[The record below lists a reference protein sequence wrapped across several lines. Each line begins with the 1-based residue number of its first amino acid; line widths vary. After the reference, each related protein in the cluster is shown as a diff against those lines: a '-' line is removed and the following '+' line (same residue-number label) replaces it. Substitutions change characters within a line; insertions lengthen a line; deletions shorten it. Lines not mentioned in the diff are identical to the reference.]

1 MIPKPRCAL
10 LKKPSQ
16 QIIIASQLR
25 KSHCTAN
32 CLSQALHVLWMF
44 CMPLVEILLPKQLP
58 VTKICHWICMKQN
71 MHAYMERMY
80 NYYNYSRALCIECWV
95 FTISYWDLIKLPY
108 LVEVGLRP
116 QNAIWIFRAP
126 RGIIFRYGNCEM
138 VSSRRPCFYASIWK
152 ILQKKI
158 SHFRLWT
165 IGGEWCLLLHQPPRP
180 FGMICFGSCNR

>member
-1 MIPKPRCAL
+1 MNPSFSFEFL
-10 LKKPSQ
+10 LISVSESFM
-16 QIIIASQLR
+16 AMSV
-25 KSHCTAN
+25 KSYSGLH
-32 CLSQALHVLWMF
+32 LSLPPGSKLFVLF
-44 CMPLVEILLPKQLP
+44 SVSESSCSLVATWVWSTLDLLICRRFGSFNPTFFFLLP
-58 VTKICHWICMKQN
+58 
-71 MHAYMERMY
+71 
-80 NYYNYSRALCIECWV
+80 
-95 FTISYWDLIKLPY
+95 F

-152 ILQKKI
+152 ILQKKN

-165 IGGEWCLLLHQPPRP
+165 IGGEWCLLLHQPPPP